1 MLNNYLPIVVGDKY
15 SRRPDE
21 KSASGEEVNR
31 HRVFSLII
39 SEGAMASAV
48 NREINCFDG
57 MELAAEN
64 GQLEEHSL
72 ALGTSPRLDRWSL
85 TKI

>member
-64 GQLEEHSL
+64 VNLKSTHLPWGHLPDLIDGH
-72 ALGTSPRLDRWSL
+72 
-85 TKI
+85 

>member
-1 MLNNYLPIVVGDKY
+1 
-15 SRRPDE
+15 
-21 KSASGEEVNR
+21 
-31 HRVFSLII
+31 
-39 SEGAMASAV
+39 MASAV